1 MTTDPQFRFPA
12 PDLDQREKKRSAWTT
27 CLIGCL
33 AAVGVMLICVALVG
47 FWVMR
52 NWRGWAADAMSQ
64 VVDQGVNEM
73 QLPDDEKQEIK
84 VQANRVIDALRDGS
98 LSGEQAGRILERF
111 LQSPLMPA
119 FVVLAADKQYLEK
132 SGLSDEEKAEGRLA
146 LQRFA
151 NGVIKGKIP
160 EQSVDAVLSHV
171 ADRAPGGEWELR
183 QQVSDEDLRAALA
196 EARSHADEANVPAE
210 PEMFDPSDE
219 IKKVID
225 EGMREQAELE

>member
-1 MTTDPQFRFPA
+1 MSTDPQFGYETH
-12 PDLDQREKKRSAWTT
+12 DTDHREKKRSAWTT

-33 AAVGVMLICVALVG
+33 AAFGVMLICVALVG

-64 VVDQGVNEM
+64 VVNQGIDEM

-84 VQANRVIDALRDGS
+84 VQANRVVDALRDGS
-98 LSGEQAGRILERF
+98 LSGEQAGGILERF

-132 SGLSDEEKAEGRLA
+132 SGLSDEEKAEGRVA

-151 NGVIKGKIP
+151 NGVIAGTIK
-160 EQSVDAVLSHV
+160 EQSVDAVLTHV
-171 ADRAPGGEWELR
+171 ADRSAGGEWELR
-183 QQVSDEDLRAALA
+183 DQVSDEDLRAALA
-196 EARSHADEANVPAE
+196 AAKTHADEAGIPAE
-210 PEMFDPSDE
+210 PEAFDPSDE

-225 EGMREQAELE
+225 EGMREQAERE